1 MVRETHADP
10 ELADFVE
17 KNFIP
22 VRLEARNNPSLA
34 QKWNVRGVPLTLIL
48 APNERELKRLEG
60 FQPASHIL
68 GELKKIHQNIEF
80 V

>member
-10 ELADFVE
+10 ELAAYLE

-22 VRLEARNNPSLA
+22 VRLEARNQPSLA

-60 FQPASHIL
+60 FHPASHIL
-68 GELKKIHQNIEF
+68 GELKKIHQNIEII
-80 V
+80 